1 MIHHNV
7 PGAITNVESITD
19 VVVSL
24 NGKSWDVFIKKNM
37 IKEYMYNNVVSITIF
52 SATLRGNA
60 SLWKPQA

>member
-7 PGAITNVESITD
+7 PGGTTNAESITD

-24 NGKSWDVFIKKNM
+24 NGKSWDVSIKKNM

-52 SATLRGNA
+52 SA
-60 SLWKPQA
+60 SL